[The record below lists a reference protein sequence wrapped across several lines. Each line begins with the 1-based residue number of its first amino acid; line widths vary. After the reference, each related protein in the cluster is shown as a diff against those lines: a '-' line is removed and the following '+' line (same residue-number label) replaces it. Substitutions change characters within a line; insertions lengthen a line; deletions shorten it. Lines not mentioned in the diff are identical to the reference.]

1 MIVEWL
7 YSVTEKMADE
17 KSRREQRKEAR
28 QAKAQQKHQS
38 WMKHQVYEDMSLLLF
53 FFLKKNNFLY
63 YFYPF
68 SIYWEV

>member
-53 FFLKKNNFLY
+53 F
-63 YFYPF
+63 
-68 SIYWEV
+68 